1 MDIVKTWLLVAAERR
16 EFDGIRKRLG
26 KTIEKRG
33 LGARFV
39 CEGIRNEDRWVM
51 IANGPGRELV
61 GAALSDDVMREA
73 QREGVSAMI
82 STGYCGALDPKL
94 RVGDI
99 VVSDD
104 TQLVTFERACARG
117 NVDRVCARGL
127 VITRDRVAV
136 TAAEKRLLREQT
148 GAMAVDMES
157 SAVKDRA
164 EALGIPYGCIRVVS
178 DTAEEDMPLD
188 FNRYRAADGRFSRGR
203 IALAAMARPFSVMP
217 ALLEFDRQCQ
227 RASIALGEALG
238 EALGDFLADCRF

>member
-1 MDIVKTWLLVAAERR
+1 MKTWLLVAAERR

-26 KTIEKRG
+26 KTVERAG

-39 CEGIRNEDRWVM
+39 CEGTRNGDRWWM

-61 GAALSDDVMREA
+61 GAALADDVMREVR
-73 QREGVSAMI
+73 REGVSAMI
-82 STGYCGALDPKL
+82 STGYCGALDPSL

-99 VVSDD
+99 VVSDH
-104 TQLVTFERACARG
+104 TQIGTLERAGARG
-117 NVDRVCARGL
+117 RADHTCARGL

-136 TAAEKRLLREQT
+136 TAAEKRALREET
-148 GAMAVDMES
+148 GAIAVDMES

-164 EALGIPYGCIRVVS
+164 EALGIPYACIRAVS
-178 DTAEEDMPLD
+178 DTAGENMPLD

-238 EALGDFLADCRF
+238 EAPGDFLADCRF

>member
-1 MDIVKTWLLVAAERR
+1 
-16 EFDGIRKRLG
+16 
-26 KTIEKRG
+26 
-33 LGARFV
+33 
-39 CEGIRNEDRWVM
+39 M

-61 GAALSDDVMREA
+61 GAALSDDVIREV
-73 QREGVSAMI
+73 QREGVSAII

-104 TQLVTFERACARG
+104 TQFTAVDQACARG
-117 NVDRVCARGL
+117 NVL
-127 VITRDRVAV
+127 TRDRVAV
-136 TAAEKRLLREQT
+136 TAAEKRALRGQT
-148 GAMAVDMES
+148 GAIAVDMES

-164 EALGIPYGCIRVVS
+164 EALGVPYACIRVVS

-188 FNRYRAADGRFSRGR
+188 FNRYRSADGRFSRGR

-217 ALLEFDRQCQ
+217 ALVEFDRRCQ

-238 EALGDFLADCRF
+238 DLLADCRF